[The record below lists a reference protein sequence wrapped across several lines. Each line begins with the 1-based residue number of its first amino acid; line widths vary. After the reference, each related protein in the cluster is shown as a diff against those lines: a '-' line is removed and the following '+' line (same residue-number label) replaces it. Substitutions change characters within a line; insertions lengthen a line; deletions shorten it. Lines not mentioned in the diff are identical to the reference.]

1 MANEAT
7 ASDWRALAKW
17 HCKPTLVA
25 VQVLT
30 KDTRDTCACAL
41 AMWRAGETV
50 QSGGMGNKVTVR
62 VAAKTDLHG
71 EMRRKD
77 YEVV

>member
-1 MANEAT
+1 MH
-7 ASDWRALAKW
+7 W
-17 HCKPTLVA
+17 P
-25 VQVLT
+25 
-30 KDTRDTCACAL
+30 
-41 AMWRAGETV
+41 MWRAGETV